1 MPNLAANSTLS
12 LLDIVSIFCCSD
24 DWSLSRL
31 LLELVMKRGI
41 CSQIFQIKLKYICSR
56 ICLSFMNLILS
67 SQIVLIRSS

>member
-41 CSQIFQIKLKYICSR
+41 CSDFPNKIEVHMLE
-56 ICLSFMNLILS
+56 NLL
-67 SQIVLIRSS
+67 IVHEFDIVKPDCVN